1 MNSMFS
7 AFSAEMLGQKVRA
20 FFVSAAREGNT
31 NMQDSTELLMM
42 TYDGTCTM
50 KKKQDEEAQAQS
62 SPSSKNMN
70 MTPRFALELDGLN
83 CFETL
88 VSF

>member
-1 MNSMFS
+1 MFS

-20 FFVSAAREGNT
+20 FFVSTAREGNT

>member
-1 MNSMFS
+1 MFS
-7 AFSAEMLGQKVRA
+7 AFSAEMLGQKMRA
-20 FFVSAAREGNT
+20 FLVSAAREGNT
-31 NMQDSTELLMM
+31 NRQESTELLMM
-42 TYDGTCTM
+42 TYDGNCTM